1 MIGGPRFLATAKPS
15 YAAFMADYGHAY
27 RTFKH
32 GALHGFMTR
41 LFLALPMIGIN
52 AQFEGKSWKYILI
65 NAGYFTVCFTIMGGI
80 ICAWE

>member
-1 MIGGPRFLATAKPS
+1 MI
-15 YAAFMADYGHAY
+15 D
-27 RTFKH
+27 
-32 GALHGFMTR
+32 
-41 LFLALPMIGIN
+41 IN